1 MDVIV
6 KDTLIRL
13 ETYFSQINFNSALKF
28 STVNVSSLGQWANL
42 TSGNGECLFNIAF
55 QRFKDLE
62 QFIKTIGER
71 CSQIRDCIIITHLVQ
86 DMNLV
91 ERYWCTGDEL
101 SSDENVLPDFNDE
114 RYNHD

>member
-13 ETYFSQINFNSALKF
+13 ENYFSQANFNATLKF
-28 STVNVSSLGQWANL
+28 TTINVSSLGQWANL
-42 TSGNGECLFNIAF
+42 TSGNSECLFNIAF

-71 CSQIRDCIIITHLVQ
+71 CSQIRDCIIITHIVQ

-91 ERYWCTGDEL
+91 ERYWRIADEL
-101 SSDENVLPDFNDE
+101 SSDENALPDFNDE
-114 RYNHD
+114 CYNHD